1 MTSRSRQSA
10 ASAGAG
16 PSGTSEWQDAG
27 AAIPA
32 EARPFEAIDLL
43 MEANRARRD
52 GTVEQ
57 ELVRL
62 RHEAFGVLDRSGP
75 AASPPAAQQSAPIA
89 TVPPMVSPS
98 ELTAEVLR
106 SGILL
111 HGSLLVRRA
120 VAEARVRELVDGID
134 HAFTDAENHLSRKE
148 RGESSPWFEPFRAN
162 DSYPRVMH
170 RKLGQARKWVRM
182 ADGVWG
188 ADSPRMLFN
197 LLDTFDE
204 AGLSTVI
211 TEYLGERP
219 AMTVDK
225 CTLRR
230 VGAGASTDWHQD
242 GSFLGS
248 GIRTVNVWLC
258 LSACGRDAPG
268 LDIVPARLD
277 RILETGTEG
286 AIFDW
291 AVGPGV
297 VERVSASTPV
307 VRPDFEPGDVLF
319 FDDLLLHRTATEP
332 SMTRQR
338 YAIET
343 WFFAPSAYPEQYVP
357 LVA

>member
-1 MTSRSRQSA
+1 MTSRSWQPA
-10 ASAGAG
+10 AGG
-16 PSGTSEWQDAG
+16 GTSDGEAPEPLDA
-27 AAIPA
+27 AAVFAA
-32 EARPFEAIDLL
+32 EGRPFDAIDLL
-43 MEANRARRD
+43 TDANRARPD
-52 GTVEQ
+52 GAVER

-62 RHEAFGVLDRSGP
+62 RHEAFAHLDRSGP
-75 AASPPAAQQSAPIA
+75 AGSPPVAEQSASID

-98 ELTAEVLR
+98 ELTAAVLR

-111 HGSLLVRRA
+111 HGSLLVRGA
-120 VAEARVRELVDGID
+120 VAEPHVRELVEGID
-134 HAFTDAENHLSRKE
+134 RAFAAAETYQSRVEHRE
-148 RGESSPWFEPFRAN
+148 RSPWFEPFHAN
-162 DSYPRVMH
+162 DSYPPAMH
-170 RKLGQARKWVRM
+170 RKLGKGRKWVRR

-197 LLDTFDE
+197 LLDTLDE
-204 AGLSTVI
+204 AGLGTVI
-211 TEYLGERP
+211 AEYLGERP

-230 VGAGASTDWHQD
+230 VAPGASADWHQD

-258 LSACGRDAPG
+258 LSECGRDAPG

-297 VERVSASTPV
+297 VERVAASTPV

-332 SMTRQR
+332 SMARER